1 GGGRGGRGRCGL
13 GGTWTRPAGPEAV
26 REVVVDREQY
36 PEWWPQVVAVARLG
50 PDDARVLCRS
60 ALPYTLD
67 LLLHAV
73 SREGPVLEVAVSGD
87 LEGTV
92 RWRLTPVPGGTRM
105 RYEQQVEVRGVLAR
119 LTPLAR
125 PLLRWN
131 HDRMMRGCVAG
142 LHGRLAPPP
151 GAGPQERR
159 SSAGRW

>member
-1 GGGRGGRGRCGL
+1 MGRARYEFRE
-13 GGTWTRPAGPEAV
+13 TWTLPAGPEAV
-26 REVVVDREQY
+26 REVVVDLEHY
-36 PEWWPQVVAVARLG
+36 PEWWPQVVAVARTG

-67 LLLHAV
+67 LSLHAV
-73 SREGPVLEVAVSGD
+73 SREGPVLEVAVGGD

-105 RYEQQVEVRGVLAR
+105 DLEQQVVVRGLLA
-119 LTPLAR
+119 LVSPVAR

-142 LHGRLAPPP
+142 LRRRLATPSGP
-151 GAGPQERR
+151 GLRSGGPVPDAG
-159 SSAGRW
+159 G